1 MLVFPMMIKIIVNMT
16 FDVDDDD
23 YSELTRWWWWCDDD
37 TIVDGD
43 DVKSYKQ
50 Q

>member
-1 MLVFPMMIKIIVNMT
+1 MLVFPMMIKIIVNIT
-16 FDVDDDD
+16 FDVDDDDD
-23 YSELTRWWWWCDDD
+23 YSELTWWWCDDD